1 MESSV
6 LSSKFLSSCRHCRPF
21 QTQWEVCRV
30 DVLVTSLPLHRL
42 PLQLNQLIG
51 VTLQHSGSYA
61 TQDLW
66 DTRQWIFF
74 SAQPYSKESKLFQ
87 GFYINYDL
95 LMMSQKEAPRKHPWV
110 LPSIETQKPTCLLTH
125 SRMTETR
132 FEGTCS
138 RRNRSYLES
147 MRAQYR
153 RSSISRLG
161 HHCKLKDDTAYYSY
175 LIMCMIQEARKC
187 YILYA

>member
-21 QTQWEVCRV
+21 QTQWEVCGV

-51 VTLQHSGSYA
+51 VTLQYSGSYA

-95 LMMSQKEAPRKHPWV
+95 LMHCTAGPWLMRFSVVRFSLVRSFKKSNYIWLV
-110 LPSIETQKPTCLLTH
+110 LIFIKFLHLC
-125 SRMTETR
+125 
-132 FEGTCS
+132 G
-138 RRNRSYLES
+138 
-147 MRAQYR
+147 
-153 RSSISRLG
+153 
-161 HHCKLKDDTAYYSY
+161 K
-175 LIMCMIQEARKC
+175 
-187 YILYA
+187 

>member
-1 MESSV
+1 M
-6 LSSKFLSSCRHCRPF
+6 
-21 QTQWEVCRV
+21 
-30 DVLVTSLPLHRL
+30 
-42 PLQLNQLIG
+42 
-51 VTLQHSGSYA
+51 
-61 TQDLW
+61 
-66 DTRQWIFF
+66 FF
-74 SAQPYSKESKLFQ
+74 KTIK
-87 GFYINYDL
+87 
-95 LMMSQKEAPRKHPWV
+95 
-110 LPSIETQKPTCLLTH
+110 TQKPTCLLTH

-175 LIMCMIQEARKC
+175 LIMCIIQEARSAICVSFTTSVHQAFPVLLCKDYFEERLRDLGQVTLTKDYQNFSGWKVPRQIIKPRPC
-187 YILYA
+187 FGYFSTLI

>member
-21 QTQWEVCRV
+21 QTQWEVCGV

-51 VTLQHSGSYA
+51 VTLQYSGSYA

-95 LMMSQKEAPRKHPWV
+95 LMMSQKEAPRKHPMV
-110 LPSIETQKPTCLLTH
+110 LTSIHFCVVEYNGCFLNVSYYIPAAAEVGTQEVSVIWKFTQNRLL
-125 SRMTETR
+125 
-132 FEGTCS
+132 F
-138 RRNRSYLES
+138 
-147 MRAQYR
+147 
-153 RSSISRLG
+153 
-161 HHCKLKDDTAYYSY
+161 
-175 LIMCMIQEARKC
+175 QEAPIDV
-187 YILYA
+187 Y